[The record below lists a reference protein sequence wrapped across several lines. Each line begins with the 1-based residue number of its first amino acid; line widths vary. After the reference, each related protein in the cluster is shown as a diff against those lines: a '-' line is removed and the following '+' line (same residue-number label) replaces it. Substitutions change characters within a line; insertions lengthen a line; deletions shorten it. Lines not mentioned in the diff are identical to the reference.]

1 MPLNKYLPHA
11 TKISELSCYFDC
23 VPSRLAGIVTV
34 QKCVPDDFQEI
45 KDTLLE
51 WSDVL
56 RINLILT
63 TGGTG
68 FSPRD
73 VTPEATKDV
82 IEKEAPGMAVAMLMG
97 SLNVTPLAMLSRPV
111 CGIRKNTLII
121 NLPGSKKGSQ
131 ECFHFV
137 LPALP
142 HALDLL
148 ADHRQNIQ
156 VTHNAMN
163 TGDGMSAGA
172 ENSRT
177 PAGSTDS
184 PATVSAT
191 SMHALVTEL
200 SQVCSRTPAAAQV
213 CFRAPANAQV
223 CSRRPADDQVRSRT
237 PANTQVSARTPA
249 DDHVCTRARTNT
261 QVSARTPANTQVS
274 ARTPDVYYED
284 PVVDLTVA
292 GERTGND
299 RCPADAADP
308 AEASQQLRE
317 ETRADETLAFQELQR
332 IECELSSLH
341 GGKEVST
348 ADAHPTG
355 AHLHPTSAHVH
366 PTPAQGHDSTPAHG
380 TEETETPRHVHFAPE
395 VEESAEGRGEEP
407 AHEGGDVSNSDREV
421 ALRTLPFGSRNQEQ
435 ADIIKDEEKNIDIY
449 DFNDSDEESNKKGE
463 NRGSLEKT
471 QASTPQRKP
480 IPRKYS
486 LNFSPS
492 KQGHRSQAAKSSA
505 SKRRKSKKAGDE
517 YEYIGVGQPLKT
529 FLMARD
535 GLKEISLNRGKRDVK
550 RNLVGMQRQNSA
562 VDKGNWQRG
571 KVIHE
576 RCRYDDFFVP
586 TEEGSKRIQLVKE
599 GKARDEY
606 VVAWYLWC
614 PGHGNCLRKCG
625 GYGKCNEGCKGMAHK
640 QDRHN
645 CSLMITLKLFLSDL
659 ERWRVRVTGSH
670 LPPDCTFPW
679 VPPPKEKLKVDED
692 TRDLIVDYSLNKE
705 KSTSDIYEVI
715 QHHPEV
721 DRGKTPSKKKICY
734 FVSSMKKRRRESS
747 YDARAQV
754 GGKRTKKQAK
764 ADHHGDEEEEDEED
778 EEEEEVMKEAE
789 DEVPKT
795 RKKHRRQYSAPRNR
809 RSQQHPSDDMF
820 ELLSSQEGANEESA
834 LTQEQQM
841 DRKTLLTSQ
850 GEGGGDAE
858 EGYGLTSKLTLAS
871 MPEGVSPKPE
881 VSGGLQM
888 IHAEGSD
895 DEHEMEAQIQD
906 GGMNRGGEN
915 SGSNGFSVIGSL
927 ILATYEDQ
935 DTVTG

>member
-1 MPLNKYLPHA
+1 MAALEEGEAEIRVTVGIL
-11 TKISELSCYFDC
+11 TVSDSCYRNLAEDKSGPNLKQL
-23 VPSRLAGIVTV
+23 VEDPDRLAGIVTV

-163 TGDGMSAGA
+163 TGDSMSATA

-191 SMHALVTEL
+191 SMHAMVTEL
-200 SQVCSRTPAAAQV
+200 SQVCSRTPADSQV
-213 CFRAPANAQV
+213 YPIMALPAGMLAKD
-223 CSRRPADDQVRSRT
+223 RK
-237 PANTQVSARTPA
+237 
-249 DDHVCTRARTNT
+249 
-261 QVSARTPANTQVS
+261 
-274 ARTPDVYYED
+274 
-284 PVVDLTVA
+284 
-292 GERTGND
+292 GND
-299 RCPADAADP
+299 S
-308 AEASQQLRE
+308 AEAPDEVSQGGSQMQE
-317 ETRADETLAFQELQR
+317 ARADETSAFQELQR

-348 ADAHPTG
+348 ADVQPT
-355 AHLHPTSAHVH
+355 AANSA
-366 PTPAQGHDSTPAHG
+366 
-380 TEETETPRHVHFAPE
+380 EETETPRHVHFAPVGE
-395 VEESAEGRGEEP
+395 DSVEGRGEE
-407 AHEGGDVSNSDREV
+407 AQEGDMSSDREV

-435 ADIIKDEEKNIDIY
+435 ADVKDEEKNIDIY

-463 NRGSLEKT
+463 NRANLEKT
-471 QASTPQRKP
+471 QTSTPQRKP

-550 RNLVGMQRQNSA
+550 RNLVGMQRQNNA

-576 RCRYDDFFVP
+576 RCRYDDYFVP

-645 CSLMITLKLFLSDL
+645 CTLMITLKLFLSDL
-659 ERWRVRVTGSH
+659 ENWRVRVTGSH
-670 LPPDCTFPW
+670 LPLDCPFPW

-747 YDARAQV
+747 YDARSKPGRKRSKKKLKQEQEDQDE
-754 GGKRTKKQAK
+754 GG
-764 ADHHGDEEEEDEED
+764 EV
-778 EEEEEVMKEAE
+778 EEEEEEEEEQEEEEEEEGEEMKEVE
-789 DEVPKT
+789 DEVPKP
-795 RKKHRRQYSAPRNR
+795 RKKHRRHYSAPRNR
-809 RSQQHPSDDMF
+809 RSQHHSDNMF
-820 ELLSSQEGANEESA
+820 ELLSSQEGAGANEGCGGM
-834 LTQEQQM
+834 LTTQEPQM
-841 DRKTLLTSQ
+841 DGKSSLTHEQQ
-850 GEGGGDAE
+850 GEGYE
-858 EGYGLTSKLTLAS
+858 LSSKLNLAAS
-871 MPEGVSPKPE
+871 PLPESQSKPE
-881 VSGGLQM
+881 ISGGLQM
-888 IHAEGSD
+888 IDTGGSD
-895 DEHEMEAQIQD
+895 EENDMEAQIQD
-906 GGMNRGGEN
+906 GAMIRSNEN

-935 DTVTG
+935 DTVG

>member
-1 MPLNKYLPHA
+1 MAALEEGEAEIRVTVGIL
-11 TKISELSCYFDC
+11 TVSDSCYRNLAEDKSGPNLKQL
-23 VPSRLAGIVTV
+23 VEDPDRLAGIVTV

-163 TGDGMSAGA
+163 TGDAMSAAA

-200 SQVCSRTPAAAQV
+200 SQACSS
-213 CFRAPANAQV
+213 APADSQV
-223 CSRRPADDQVRSRT
+223 YPILALPPGILAKDKK
-237 PANTQVSARTPA
+237 
-249 DDHVCTRARTNT
+249 
-261 QVSARTPANTQVS
+261 
-274 ARTPDVYYED
+274 
-284 PVVDLTVA
+284 
-292 GERTGND
+292 GND
-299 RCPADAADP
+299 STEAAVEVSQGRGIQIQ
-308 AEASQQLRE
+308 EA
-317 ETRADETLAFQELQR
+317 RADETSAFQELHR

-348 ADAHPTG
+348 ADIQPTAAHSG
-355 AHLHPTSAHVH
+355 
-366 PTPAQGHDSTPAHG
+366 D
-380 TEETETPRHVHFAPE
+380 ETDTPRHVHFAP
-395 VEESAEGRGEEP
+395 VMEESMEVRGEE
-407 AHEGGDVSNSDREV
+407 AEEGDLSSDREV

-435 ADIIKDEEKNIDIY
+435 AEVKDEEKNIDIY

-463 NRGSLEKT
+463 NRASLEKT
-471 QASTPQRKP
+471 QTSTPQRKP

-550 RNLVGMQRQNSA
+550 RNLVGMQRQNNA

-586 TEEGSKRIQLVKE
+586 TEEGTKRIQLVKE

-659 ERWRVRVTGSH
+659 EHWRVRVTGSH
-670 LPPDCTFPW
+670 LPPECTFPW

-747 YDARAQV
+747 YDARSQA
-754 GGKRTKKQAK
+754 GGRKRSKKKKVKQE
-764 ADHHGDEEEEDEED
+764 DRDEES
-778 EEEEEVMKEAE
+778 EEEEEGEVEEGDGEEEEQEGAEMKGME
-789 DEVPKT
+789 DEVPKP
-795 RKKHRRQYSAPRNR
+795 RKKHRRHYSAPRNR
-809 RSQQHPSDDMF
+809 RSQHHSDDMF
-820 ELLSSQEGANEESA
+820 ELLSSQEGAGAAEECGGGV
-834 LTQEQQM
+834 LTQEPPHLG
-841 DRKTLLTSQ
+841 RKSAQTSQRQ
-850 GEGGGDAE
+850 GEGYELD
-858 EGYGLTSKLTLAS
+858 LAVT
-871 MPEGVSPKPE
+871 PLPDPQPKPE
-881 VSGGLQM
+881 ISGGMQM
-888 IHAEGSD
+888 IDTEGSD
-895 DEHEMEAQIQD
+895 DENDMEAHIQD
-906 GGMNRGGEN
+906 GAINRSSEN